1 MVEIN
6 GTLLVQFINFFILVA
21 ILAKFAFKPLVGVME
36 ARRKKIEGDLANV
49 QATLDSAEA
58 TKKEYEAQ
66 LANARKEA
74 QAIVEKAAQLAERN
88 TQAQIKE
95 LKEQLVREKEE
106 ARNEIAREQAKA
118 MEKMREDMISL
129 SMAIAG
135 KIVAKNMDSQANVD
149 LVKEAIEKLDSK
161 ALG

>member
-36 ARRKKIEGDLANV
+36 ARRKKIEGDLANA
-49 QATLDSAEA
+49 QATLDSAKA

-74 QAIVEKAAQLAERN
+74 QAIVEKAAQLAEWN

>member
-36 ARRKKIEGDLANV
+36 ARRKKIEADLANA

-88 TQAQIKE
+88 AQAQIKE

>member
-1 MVEIN
+1 M
-6 GTLLVQFINFFILVA
+6 
-21 ILAKFAFKPLVGVME
+21 
-36 ARRKKIEGDLANV
+36 
-49 QATLDSAEA
+49 DSAEA

>member
-36 ARRKKIEGDLANV
+36 ARRKKIEGDLANA
-49 QATLDSAEA
+49 QATLDSAEV

-118 MEKMREDMISL
+118 MEKMREDMITL

-135 KIVAKNMDSQANVD
+135 KIVAKNMDSQVNVD

>member
-36 ARRKKIEGDLANV
+36 ARRKKIEGDLANA

-106 ARNEIAREQAKA
+106 ARKRKLPVNKQKLWKKCVKIR
-118 MEKMREDMISL
+118 ISL

-161 ALG
+161 SI

>member
-36 ARRKKIEGDLANV
+36 ARRKKIEGDLANE

-129 SMAIAG
+129 SMDIAG

>member
-36 ARRKKIEGDLANV
+36 ARRKKIEGDLANA
-49 QATLDSAEA
+49 QATLGSAEA

>member
-36 ARRKKIEGDLANV
+36 ARRKKIEGDLANA
-49 QATLDSAEA
+49 QATLDAAEA
-58 TKKEYEAQ
+58 TRKEYEAQ

-118 MEKMREDMISL
+118 LEKMREDMVTL
-129 SMAIAG
+129 SVAIAG
-135 KIVAKNMDSQANVD
+135 KLVAKNMDSQANVD
-149 LVKEAIEKLDSK
+149 LVKEAIAKLDSK

>member
-36 ARRKKIEGDLANV
+36 ARRKKIEGDLANA
-49 QATLDSAEA
+49 QATLDSAEEK
-58 TKKEYEAQ
+58 KKEYEAQ

-118 MEKMREDMISL
+118 MEKMREDMITL

-135 KIVAKNMDSQANVD
+135 KIVAKNMDSQVNVD

>member
-36 ARRKKIEGDLANV
+36 ARRKKIEGDLANA
-49 QATLDSAEA
+49 QATLDSAET

>member
-36 ARRKKIEGDLANV
+36 ARRKKIEGDLANA

-58 TKKEYEAQ
+58 TRKEYEAQ

-118 MEKMREDMISL
+118 LEKMREDMVTL
-129 SMAIAG
+129 SVAIAG
-135 KIVAKNMDSQANVD
+135 KLVAKNMDSQANVE
-149 LVKEAIEKLDSK
+149 LVKEAIAKLDSK

>member
-1 MVEIN
+1 MLVKKLKR
-6 GTLLVQFINFFILVA
+6 LL
-21 ILAKFAFKPLVGVME
+21 K
-36 ARRKKIEGDLANV
+36 
-49 QATLDSAEA
+49 
-58 TKKEYEAQ
+58 
-66 LANARKEA
+66 
-74 QAIVEKAAQLAERN
+74 KAAQLAERN

>member
-36 ARRKKIEGDLANV
+36 ARRKKIEGDLANA

-58 TKKEYEAQ
+58 TKKKYEAQ

>member
-36 ARRKKIEGDLANV
+36 ARRKKIEGDLANA
-49 QATLDSAEA
+49 QATLDSAEV

-129 SMAIAG
+129 SMDIAG

>member
-1 MVEIN
+1 M
-6 GTLLVQFINFFILVA
+6 
-21 ILAKFAFKPLVGVME
+21 
-36 ARRKKIEGDLANV
+36 
-49 QATLDSAEA
+49 
-58 TKKEYEAQ
+58 
-66 LANARKEA
+66 
-74 QAIVEKAAQLAERN
+74 AERN

>member
-36 ARRKKIEGDLANV
+36 ARRKKIEGDLANA

-58 TKKEYEAQ
+58 TKKKYEAQ

-118 MEKMREDMISL
+118 MEKMREDMITL

-135 KIVAKNMDSQANVD
+135 KIVAKNMDSQVNVD

>member
-1 MVEIN
+1 M
-6 GTLLVQFINFFILVA
+6 
-21 ILAKFAFKPLVGVME
+21 K
-36 ARRKKIEGDLANV
+36 
-49 QATLDSAEA
+49 
-58 TKKEYEAQ
+58 
-66 LANARKEA
+66 
-74 QAIVEKAAQLAERN
+74 KAAQLAERN

>member
-36 ARRKKIEGDLANV
+36 ARRKKIEGDLANA
-49 QATLDSAEA
+49 QATLESAEA
-58 TKKEYEAQ
+58 TRKEYEAQ

-74 QAIVEKAAQLAERN
+74 QAIVEKAAQIAERN

-118 MEKMREDMISL
+118 LEKMREDMVTL
-129 SMAIAG
+129 SVAIAG
-135 KIVAKNMDSQANVD
+135 KLVAKNMDSQANVD
-149 LVKEAIEKLDSK
+149 LVKEAIAKLDSK

>member
-1 MVEIN
+1 M
-6 GTLLVQFINFFILVA
+6 
-21 ILAKFAFKPLVGVME
+21 
-36 ARRKKIEGDLANV
+36 
-49 QATLDSAEA
+49 
-58 TKKEYEAQ
+58 
-66 LANARKEA
+66 
-74 QAIVEKAAQLAERN
+74 AERN

-118 MEKMREDMISL
+118 MEKMREDMITL

-135 KIVAKNMDSQANVD
+135 KIVAKNMDSQVNVD

>member
-36 ARRKKIEGDLANV
+36 ARRKKIEGDLANA

-95 LKEQLVREKEE
+95 LKEQLVREKE
-106 ARNEIAREQAKA
+106 
-118 MEKMREDMISL
+118 
-129 SMAIAG
+129 
-135 KIVAKNMDSQANVD
+135 
-149 LVKEAIEKLDSK
+149 
-161 ALG
+161 

>member
-1 MVEIN
+1 
-6 GTLLVQFINFFILVA
+6 
-21 ILAKFAFKPLVGVME
+21 ME
-36 ARRKKIEGDLANV
+36 ARRKKIEGDLANA
-49 QATLDSAEA
+49 QATLDAAEA
-58 TKKEYEAQ
+58 TRKEYEAQ

-118 MEKMREDMISL
+118 LEKMREDMVTL
-129 SMAIAG
+129 SVAIAG
-135 KIVAKNMDSQANVD
+135 KLVAKNMDSQANVD
-149 LVKEAIEKLDSK
+149 LVKEAIAKLDSK

>member
-1 MVEIN
+1 LVEIN

-36 ARRKKIEGDLANV
+36 ARRKKIEGDLANA

-58 TKKEYEAQ
+58 TRKEYEAQ

-118 MEKMREDMISL
+118 LEKMREDMVTL
-129 SMAIAG
+129 SVAIAG
-135 KIVAKNMDSQANVD
+135 KLVAKNMDSQANVE
-149 LVKEAIEKLDSK
+149 LVKEAIAKLDSK